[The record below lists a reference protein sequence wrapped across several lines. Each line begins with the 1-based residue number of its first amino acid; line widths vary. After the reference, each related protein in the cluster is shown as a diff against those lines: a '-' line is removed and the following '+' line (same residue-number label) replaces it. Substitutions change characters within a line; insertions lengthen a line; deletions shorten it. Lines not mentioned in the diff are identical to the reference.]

1 MTDINNKT
9 KRKIIKNNWL
19 SLSWKIRTLFIII
32 TKEISDK
39 EWDLLSTIRNYKRA
53 SPNGSRMMKREI
65 MALLDELMTSEEDEE
80 DDENKNK
87 EMNQ

>member
-1 MTDINNKT
+1 M
-9 KRKIIKNNWL
+9 
-19 SLSWKIRTLFIII
+19 II

-53 SPNGSRMMKREI
+53 I
-65 MALLDELMTSEEDEE
+65 MALLDELMTSEEDKE

-87 EMNQ
+87 ETNQ

>member
-1 MTDINNKT
+1 
-9 KRKIIKNNWL
+9 
-19 SLSWKIRTLFIII
+19 
-32 TKEISDK
+32 
-39 EWDLLSTIRNYKRA
+39 
-53 SPNGSRMMKREI
+53 MKREI

>member
-1 MTDINNKT
+1 M
-9 KRKIIKNNWL
+9 
-19 SLSWKIRTLFIII
+19 II

-53 SPNGSRMMKREI
+53 FPNSSRMMKREI

-80 DDENKNK
+80 EDENKNK
-87 EMNQ
+87 ETNQ

>member
-1 MTDINNKT
+1 M
-9 KRKIIKNNWL
+9 
-19 SLSWKIRTLFIII
+19 II

-53 SPNGSRMMKREI
+53 FHNGSHMMKREI
-65 MALLDELMTSEEDEE
+65 MALLDELMTSEEED

-87 EMNQ
+87 ETNQ